1 MVEDQARFE
10 TSRSVMAASAVCHAD
25 ARSGCRRLRLVYIF
39 GGVLADSNPLGRSQT
54 ESPVSMRVVP
64 ASNRFSAS
72 SCACVQARS
81 LDFLRVCR
89 RCFGAVG
96 CDRSSCRGCARESGC
111 DNHALI
117 RSGRV
122 DVWQWLIKCAR
133 PHNATVL
140 PLRKFRA

>member
-1 MVEDQARFE
+1 MVEDQADLE
-10 TSRSVMAASAVCHAD
+10 VSPTLVAVSAVCHAG
-25 ARSGCRRLRLVYIF
+25 ACAGGRHLRLVYFSGIALT
-39 GGVLADSNPLGRSQT
+39 GSDPLGRSQT
-54 ESPVSMRVVP
+54 ESRVSMRVVP

-72 SCACVQARS
+72 SCICVQARS

-122 DVWQWLIKCAR
+122 DVCQWLIKCAR